1 MGKTARITLVL
12 VSIVVF
18 IGIPLLIALR
28 IWDAADSGS
37 ATAERHFARIVTLT
51 REHSDAL
58 DRDAP
63 EEFASAIGPEARQDE
78 RLLTLVVAE
87 GPDRIEYA
95 WSRFRHRL
103 PHDLGT
109 LEAGFRLET
118 ALPWERSFDQTV
130 DSPDGN
136 RITISALYAVLSR
149 NAVFQ
154 FLRDG
159 LLAVLASALLVLVVL
174 IASLRPAASIE
185 SNDSSR
191 ADDARRNAPSSVAG
205 KRERQSSAS
214 PDIESC
220 PTANRHNEKSDDRP
234 ETSAAQPER
243 QPPLVSP
250 ESGLSYATH
259 LGRRLAGEL
268 ERAAENDLNLSL
280 LVVRI
285 TDEQNTPVNA
295 RILGTLVLEHFP
307 FEDLVFEYAEG
318 TACAVL
324 PGYELDA
331 ALRKAERMWTL
342 LRRHDL
348 GSFRGRVGASS
359 RNGRLVEAERMISE
373 AVSALEKTDSKSNI
387 VGFQPD
393 PDRYRRYI
401 ASKLET

>member
-1 MGKTARITLVL
+1 MGKTARVTLVL

-37 ATAERHFARIVTLT
+37 AAAERHFARIVTLT
-51 REHSDAL
+51 REHSDRL

-63 EEFASAIGPEARQDE
+63 EEFASAIGPEARHDE

-103 PHDLGT
+103 PHEIET

-118 ALPWERSFDQTV
+118 APPWERSFDRTIV
-130 DSPDGN
+130 SPEGS
-136 RITISALYAVLSR
+136 RITISSVYTVLSR

-159 LLAVLASALLVLVVL
+159 LLAVLAFALLVLVVL

-185 SNDSSR
+185 SNDSPKGDEAGSNDR
-191 ADDARRNAPSSVAG
+191 SPDGG
-205 KRERQSSAS
+205 KRERHSSAS
-214 PDIESC
+214 PDTESY
-220 PTANRHNEKSDDRP
+220 PAANRHNEKRGDRP
-234 ETSAAQPER
+234 ETSGAQPER

-259 LGRRLAGEL
+259 LGRRLAREL

-285 TDEQNTPVNA
+285 TDDRNSPVNA

-307 FEDLVFEYAEG
+307 FEDLVFEYADG

-348 GSFRGRVGASS
+348 GSFRARVGASS
-359 RNGRLVEAERMISE
+359 RNGRLVEAERMINE

-401 ASKLET
+401 ASKLEA

>member
-1 MGKTARITLVL
+1 MGKTARITLIL

-18 IGIPLLIALR
+18 VGIPLLIALR

-37 ATAERHFARIVTLT
+37 STAERHFARIVTLT
-51 REHSDAL
+51 REHSEKL

-63 EEFASAIGPEARQDE
+63 EEFASAIGPEVRQDE
-78 RLLTLVVAE
+78 RLVTLVVAE
-87 GPDRIEYA
+87 GPGRIDYA

-103 PHDLGT
+103 PHDLDA

-118 ALPWERSFDQTV
+118 TPPWERSYDRNIVT
-130 DSPDGN
+130 PDGN
-136 RITISALYAVLSR
+136 RITISTVYTVLSR
-149 NAVFQ
+149 NVVFQ

-159 LLAVLASALLVLVVL
+159 LLAVLAFALLVLVAL
-174 IASLRPAASIE
+174 IASLRPPASIE
-185 SNDSSR
+185 SNDSPKTDTHH
-191 ADDARRNAPSSVAG
+191 DDKRSTVSDTSGRENKHDAHASASVA
-205 KRERQSSAS
+205 QS
-214 PDIESC
+214 
-220 PTANRHNEKSDDRP
+220 T
-234 ETSAAQPER
+234 Q

-250 ESGLSYATH
+250 ASGLSYATH
-259 LGRRLAGEL
+259 LERRLAREL

-280 LVVRI
+280 LFVRI
-285 TDEQNTPVNA
+285 TDNNGRHIDEKL
-295 RILGTLVLEHFP
+295 LGTLVLEHFP
-307 FEDLVFEYAEG
+307 FEDLVFEYADG

-348 GSFRGRVGASS
+348 GAFHARVGASS
-359 RNGRLVEAERMISE
+359 RNGRLVEAERIINE
-373 AVSALEKTDSKSNI
+373 AFTALEKADSKSNI

-401 ASKLET
+401 ASKLEA